1 MKLKSLVNSK
11 YKYKNKSKLKNQNK
25 LTPGPVTSSWCTM
38 HDDNEDFDSHHALDL
53 FLFNSIL
60 YSQIAPP
67 HIPTATFSFPE
78 LFWLSG
84 LNFQS
89 RSTFSLKMFLWSCDL
104 LHRSKRDR
112 LHAACTLL
120 PSLLPRR
127 KWFNQILPDFKDKS
141 IKIQNMG
148 SFWKLPLL
156 LCCIFIHFWPPSSIF
171 INFHSF

>member
-53 FLFNSIL
+53 FLFNSIFN
-60 YSQIAPP
+60 SQTAPP
-67 HIPTATFSFPE
+67 YIPTATFSFPE

-89 RSTFSLKMFLWSCDL
+89 RSTFSLKMFLWSRDL
-104 LHRSKRDR
+104 LHRSKRDPASR
-112 LHAACTLL
+112 CLHP
-120 PSLLPRR
+120 PSNPTSRR
-127 KWFNQILPDFKDKS
+127 KWFDRILPDLK
-141 IKIQNMG
+141 
-148 SFWKLPLL
+148 
-156 LCCIFIHFWPPSSIF
+156 
-171 INFHSF
+171 